1 MLVQIKVKQSAY
13 KWTATC
19 LWQMQCFLEKLS
31 RNPLRQCTEPCS
43 QHLSSSS
50 VALHSAWFL
59 HYLLCSLYIF
69 QVEISQSPSDLVEL
83 RRKMEAIT
91 YFSAFSTHT
100 GTEGFR
106 FDEPAVPPQLAT
118 LLFYHLLVLSYFLS
132 RKEAHSLFVSNA
144 FKDVIGNYNIC
155 PIKMISK

>member
-31 RNPLRQCTEPCS
+31 RNPLRQCTEPRS

-59 HYLLCSLYIF
+59 HYLLFSLYIF

-83 RRKMEAIT
+83 RRKMEAMT

-106 FDEPAVPPQLAT
+106 FDEPAVPPQFAT
-118 LLFYHLLVLSYFLS
+118 LLFYHLFLSYFLS
-132 RKEAHSLFVSNA
+132 RKEAHSRFVSNA
-144 FKDVIGNYNIC
+144 FKDVIGNDIC